1 LSDPTTSLIDEAR
14 EAMKHAHAPYSN
26 FPVGAALRTK
36 SGKVYRGANVENASL
51 GLSVCAER
59 VAVWKAV
66 SSGSKDFD
74 AIAIVTDAE
83 TPTPP
88 CGACRQILLE
98 FVDDLDVHISARGRT
113 TTTHLAALLPNAF
126 KTYVSN
132 D

>member
-1 LSDPTTSLIDEAR
+1 LSESTDALIEEAR
-14 EAMKHAHAPYSN
+14 AAMANAHAPYSN
-26 FPVGAALRTK
+26 FPVGAALRVK

-59 VAVWKAV
+59 VAIWNAV
-66 SSGSKDFD
+66 SSGEREFD

-98 FVDDLDVHISARGRT
+98 FADDLPVHISARGRT
-113 TTTHLAALLPNAF
+113 TSTHLAALLPNAF

>member
-1 LSDPTTSLIDEAR
+1 LSDPTSLIDEAR
-14 EAMKHAHAPYSN
+14 AAMKYAHAPYSD

-59 VAVWKAV
+59 VAVWNAV
-66 SSGSKDFD
+66 SHGDKDFD

-83 TPTPP
+83 KPTPP

-98 FVDDLDVHISARGRT
+98 FTDDLPVHISARGRT
-113 TTTHLAALLPNAF
+113 TSTNLAALLPNAF

>member
-1 LSDPTTSLIDEAR
+1 MSDPTSLIDEAR
-14 EAMKHAHAPYSN
+14 AAMKNAHAPYSN

-59 VAVWKAV
+59 VAVWNA
-66 SSGSKDFD
+66 GSHGDKDFD
-74 AIAIVTDAE
+74 AIAIVTDAD

-98 FVDDLDVHISARGRT
+98 FVDDLPVHISARGRT
-113 TTTHLAALLPNAF
+113 TSTHLAALLPNAF